1 MSFVLDLLVQ
11 MQPQLLIGAVLL
23 GFTWLHLVT
32 AVAIEMADIL
42 QVPIFAVP
50 QSKAKK
56 SACARVYELTEG
68 PRMGK
73 TPMTPFLNVPA
84 IAG

>member
-11 MQPQLLIGAVLL
+11 MQPQLVIGAVLL

-32 AVAIEMADIL
+32 AVAIEMAEIL

-50 QSKAKK
+50 QPKAKE
-56 SACARVYELTEG
+56 SACARMNSLKDT
-68 PRMGK
+68 RWGK
-73 TPMTPFLNVPA
+73 HP
-84 IAG
+84 